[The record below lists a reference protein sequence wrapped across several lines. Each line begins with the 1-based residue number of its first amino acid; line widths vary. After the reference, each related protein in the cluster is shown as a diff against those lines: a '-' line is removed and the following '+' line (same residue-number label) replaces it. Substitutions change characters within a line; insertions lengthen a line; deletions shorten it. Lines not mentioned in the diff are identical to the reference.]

1 MSVTLL
7 ILLFKGGAQ
16 CNHGAPALISLFY
29 ELAAMFSFFHST
41 LIIYRNVS
49 PYICESMNNSQP
61 ELDRLDHRI
70 LQLLQVDAGL
80 SNLELAERVG
90 LSPTPC
96 ARRVKRLITEGVITR
111 QVAMVDPKKLG
122 LNLTAHI
129 SVTMDRHTPDRFSL
143 FEQRVSELPE
153 VVDCCVVTGQSA
165 DYLLKAV
172 VRDMD
177 HYEQFLLGKLTRIE
191 GVTGV
196 HSSFELRRVVTRTA
210 VSAPEVSR

>member
-1 MSVTLL
+1 MENIAS
-7 ILLFKGGAQ
+7 
-16 CNHGAPALISLFY
+16 H
-29 ELAAMFSFFHST
+29 
-41 LIIYRNVS
+41 
-49 PYICESMNNSQP
+49 
-61 ELDRLDHRI
+61 LDRLDRRI
-70 LQLLQVDAGL
+70 LRVLQEDAGL
-80 SNLELAERVG
+80 SNLELADRVG

-96 ARRVKRLITEGVITR
+96 ARRVKRLISEGVITH

-129 SVTMDRHTPDRFSL
+129 SVTMDRHTPERFET
-143 FEQRVSELPE
+143 FEETIQGLPE

-172 VRDMD
+172 VRDMT
-177 HYEQFLLGKLTRIE
+177 HYEQFLLGQLTRIP

-210 VSAPEVSR
+210 VAVPGD